1 MKHPRQ
7 FATCLPLIAL
17 LASGLAHA
25 QKTPVEFWTFNLASF
40 APYFEESVKQF
51 NASNPDLEAKWVD
64 MNWDQIQPK
73 LITAMAA
80 GTPPALVN
88 FNVPWTH
95 EFARKGSIQP
105 LDKLVGAQRKV
116 YLPVALND
124 LTVNQQLYGLP
135 FYNSVSV
142 IAYNKDVFGK
152 AGISSQPQNFEQFIA
167 QAKQIKAKTGVAAF
181 SPKLATKSGDG
192 GMLRW
197 FMYLGLPIVD
207 KGQAVFTGP
216 EHVKAVEQFAE
227 LYRSGVI
234 PKDSFRL
241 EYEQEIAAYTSGRLA
256 MMTTSPTALKRVEI
270 DNNAVYNKTD
280 VMPFPVAGGK
290 MAMGAWLMSF
300 VVPKN
305 YAKPE
310 AAVKLGLFLT
320 SDERQ
325 LAYARTTETTFPSTA
340 QALQDKYFTAGATS
354 KAPVERARAAA
365 AQSMQYA
372 RTPMLPP
379 GALPDETTMMK
390 QFNDQMQLAIE
401 GRKPARAALEEAARM
416 WNARLTKVAAK

>member
-1 MKHPRQ
+1 MKKSSKL
-7 FATCLPLIAL
+7 FTCLPLVAL
-17 LASGLAHA
+17 LASGMVHA
-25 QKTPVEFWTFNLASF
+25 QKTPVEFWTFNLSSF
-40 APYFEESVKQF
+40 APYFEESVKTF
-51 NASNPDLEAKWVD
+51 NASNPELEAKWVD

-73 LITAMAA
+73 LISAMAA
-80 GTPPALVN
+80 GSPPALVN

-95 EFARKGSIQP
+95 EFARRGNIQP
-105 LDKLVGAQRKV
+105 LDKLIGNQRQT

-124 LTVNQQLYGLP
+124 LTVNQQLYGFP

-167 QAKQIKAKTGVAAF
+167 QAKQIRDKTGVAAF

-197 FMYLGLPIVD
+197 FMYLGLP
-207 KGQAVFTGP
+207 VFDNGKAAFTSP
-216 EHVKAVEQFAE
+216 EHVKTVELFAE
-227 LYRSGVI
+227 LYRKGVI

-241 EYEQEIAAYTSGRLA
+241 EYEQEIAAYTSGKLA

-270 DNNAVYNKTD
+270 DNNAVYSKTD
-280 VMPFPVAGGK
+280 VMSFPVAGGK

-310 AAVKLGLFLT
+310 AAVKLGLYLT
-320 SDERQ
+320 GDERQ
-325 LAYARTTETTFPSTA
+325 LAFARTTETTFPSSGKA
-340 QALQDKYFTAGATS
+340 VQDKYFTAGASS
-354 KAPVERARAAA
+354 KIPVERARAAA

-379 GALPDETTMMK
+379 GSLPDETTMMK

-401 GRKPARAALEEAARM
+401 GRKPAKAALEEAAKL